1 MKKQVGGALESNHAI
16 QTVLGFEESYCS
28 RKWQPGLTQDHLQ
41 NAGLGLQNNK
51 WVLDLLKGGTYLI
64 GFQNLF

>member
-1 MKKQVGGALESNHAI
+1 LKKVIVVGNDS
-16 QTVLGFEESYCS
+16 
-28 RKWQPGLTQDHLQ
+28 PGLTQDHLQ

-51 WVLDLLKGGTYLI
+51 WVLDDCKGGTYLI